1 MPAPC
6 RASAP
11 PMTAWKPL
19 LLRLLDLLKRYP
31 GLIALFGFVSGIA
44 SFILVDR
51 QEGVG
56 RVIAVLM
63 LLSWVWL
70 LFEGLLT
77 RSATRWLGL
86 EVPPLVLRYVT
97 QLIHQESLF
106 FVLPFFFVTTA
117 WNSGQALFTSLL
129 GLAALVAI
137 VDPLYYRW
145 LAKRRW
151 MYLGYH
157 TLTLFAVLLTALPLI
172 VHLTTAESYRLALAA
187 ALLLSFP
194 SLASSLHIHR
204 GWRWLALAGLIAV
217 LGGVGWLARPWVPPA
232 TLWLTEVA
240 VTTQMDNASRA
251 PGERLRQID
260 ATQLRSNGL
269 YAYTSINAPRGL
281 DERIYHVWRHNGDV
295 VDRIALDIHGGRKAG
310 YRAWTHKRNFPGNPE
325 GDWQVWVVTEA
336 GQQIGTLRFSVTG
349 AGEATN
355 TNPLHNFLRGDEPQ
369 DQPAAEP
376 EAQEKQEE
384 QPAADAAKPEI
395 KTPAAPPADASEP
408 AAPTP

>member
-1 MPAPC
+1 
-6 RASAP
+6 
-11 PMTAWKPL
+11 MTHWKLL
-19 LLRLLDLLKRYP
+19 LLRLLNLLKRYP

-70 LFEGLLT
+70 LFESLLT
-77 RSATRWLGL
+77 RSAARWLGL
-86 EVPPLVLRYVT
+86 EVPPVVLRYVT

-145 LAKRRW
+145 LARRRW

-194 SLASSLHIHR
+194 SLASSLHIRR
-204 GWRWLALAGLIAV
+204 GWRWLALCGLIAA

-240 VTTQMDNASRA
+240 VTAQMDNASRA
-251 PGERLRQID
+251 PGETLRQID
-260 ATQLRSNGL
+260 AMQLRSNGL
-269 YAYTSINAPRGL
+269 YAYTAINAPRGL
-281 DERIYHVWRHNGDV
+281 DERIYHVWRHNDEV

-355 TNPLHNFLRGDEPQ
+355 TNPLHNFLRGDAPEEDTQAP
-369 DQPAAEP
+369 PAEP
-376 EAQEKQEE
+376 EVQQKQEE
-384 QPAADAAKPEI
+384 QPAADAAEPGPD
-395 KTPAAPPADASEP
+395 TPAASPADASEP